1 MSHARQARAA
11 KGKQEESP
19 EVRRTPKPIGLEA
32 SRAQS
37 PPGTA
42 GHRRDPWFSPPGT
55 AASRFPAAPPPQPEK
70 RGAREGSSREVV
82 NPGPLRERSGHL
94 GAIGRAAGGGQ
105 APLQHHEQ
113 LRPARPDGAAARRLR
128 GCRLHLGLPAAA
140 GNGGAAR
147 EWEHEGCSGGGRERR
162 P

>member
-1 MSHARQARAA
+1 MLNHHRALQGIGETHGFPRLEPLPAGFRQP
-11 KGKQEESP
+11 S
-19 EVRRTPKPIGLEA
+19 
-32 SRAQS
+32 
-37 PPGTA
+37 
-42 GHRRDPWFSPPGT
+42 
-55 AASRFPAAPPPQPEK
+55 PQPEK

-82 NPGPLRERSGHL
+82 NPGPQRERLGHL

-147 EWEHEGCSGGGRERR
+147 EWEHEGCPGGGRERR

>member
-1 MSHARQARAA
+1 MLNHHRALQGIGETHGFPRLEPLPAGFRQ
-11 KGKQEESP
+11 P
-19 EVRRTPKPIGLEA
+19 
-32 SRAQS
+32 
-37 PPGTA
+37 
-42 GHRRDPWFSPPGT
+42 
-55 AASRFPAAPPPQPEK
+55 PPPQPEK